1 MKHKIIAMG
10 VALISVTACDVIR
23 DEFQSPGG
31 YPAVQADGF
40 VKAVTM
46 QQHVDRYRT
55 FLYFSGSMA
64 LHSAH
69 DEESA
74 KDTIEHVKTALRR
87 IEEMQTAIGNCGYSD
102 NTCTFSEIEKSS
114 FSFERHSLGVQRSL
128 QNVTF
133 DLVRS
138 LGVRLDLKNLSLTD
152 VAALGKYVLNIKDQ
166 FGALREAAATY
177 RDMTQLFARSVAYTC
192 VPRAKNPGD
201 AAKVGPGVTFTQP
214 AQNPK
219 PNVEGSNPVETVQSE
234 SIETS
239 TLDNGNAGNSQKP
252 TAAFLT
258 NPNAC
263 TKLRVAL
270 TDLYV
275 NGKYEPQPSLAAGD
289 AAKADRRL
297 LKIFNL
303 TTRAVEERLGAKSPA
318 PTASY
323 WNAGY
328 RDVAKA
334 YLLRACKDAA
344 RLYETEAEENEACNW
359 KQPAVTTTTSN
370 SKTVTTTVTTTT
382 SADANAG
389 L

>member
-128 QNVTF
+128 QKVTF

-177 RDMTQLFARSVAYTC
+177 RDMTQLFARSVAHKC
-192 VPRAKNPGD
+192 VSEVTISDETPNHGPKVTVSNSVKQAKQK
-201 AAKVGPGVTFTQP
+201 AEA
-214 AQNPK
+214 
-219 PNVEGSNPVETVQSE
+219 SNPAEADRGAANETPAGEAPVAEDDKSSE
-234 SIETS
+234 KKK
-239 TLDNGNAGNSQKP
+239 TLK
-252 TAAFLT
+252 
-258 NPNAC
+258 AC
-263 TKLRVAL
+263 KNLRVAL
-270 TDLYV
+270 TNLYV
-275 NGKYEPQPSLAAGD
+275 DGKYEPQPSLAAGD

-303 TTRAVEERLGAKSPA
+303 TTKAVEERFGQKVPA
-318 PTASY
+318 STDSY
-323 WNAGY
+323 WNGGY